1 MSSYGDDL
9 FAKDIVASN
18 DVKCNKVEATT
29 EVKAKTVEAT
39 GTDGAVKCAKLGVG
53 DKRGNP
59 GAPSQNITVDAAA
72 ETEAYVVPAKANLT
86 GTPSAANINTAI
98 NALGAVVHGIVLELQ
113 KTGVLKSS

>member
-18 DVKCNKVEATT
+18 DVKCNKVEAT
-29 EVKAKTVEAT
+29 EVKAT
-39 GTDGAVKCAKLGVG
+39 GDSGEVKCAKLGVG